1 MHAERQMLERYL
13 ERGLRVSGV
22 RLSFGE
28 VAVLELAPKRTVLHT
43 VDQLGQ
49 MRAHSLRG
57 GRKLS
62 LPRDQ
67 PTLHRIVL
75 RQEAG
80 RWLISSVKAL

>member
-1 MHAERQMLERYL
+1 MLERYL

-28 VAVLELAPKRTVLHT
+28 VAVLELAQKRAVLDV
-43 VDQLGQ
+43 VDQLGR
-49 MRAHSLRG
+49 MRAHSLQD